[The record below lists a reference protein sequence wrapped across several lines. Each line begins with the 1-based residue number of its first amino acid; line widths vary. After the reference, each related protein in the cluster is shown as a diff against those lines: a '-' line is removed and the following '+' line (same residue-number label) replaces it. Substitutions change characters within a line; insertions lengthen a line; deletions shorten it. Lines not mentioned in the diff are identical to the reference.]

1 MSAPTEDEDVVG
13 PLRLRPV
20 VARTAS
26 VRASPRQVPT
36 PPPLASPLPRV
47 DGRENVWP
55 ASVSVDDALSGEI
68 QVVYGSISRDSW
80 ITFPAWP

>member
-1 MSAPTEDEDVVG
+1 
-13 PLRLRPV
+13 
-20 VARTAS
+20 
-26 VRASPRQVPT
+26 
-36 PPPLASPLPRV
+36 V